1 MDPLN
6 PTPSNTPQTIAAW
19 LRSILSEDTG
29 HGSWSRVQGGLAF
42 LLAAA
47 VVILA
52 TATGN
57 DIPAGAQTVLL
68 GLLAAAGVGYGVNRV
83 TQASQRKDEA

>member
-1 MDPLN
+1 MDQLKI
-6 PTPSNTPQTIAAW
+6 TPPNAPQTIAAW

-47 VVILA
+47 VVILS

-83 TQASQRKDEA
+83 TQASERKDEA